1 MVMRPDSLAAIGTSL
16 DGRTY
21 RSAPQRL
28 RTPNG
33 TYCWLTITGRL
44 YLDEDKYLTVERSA
58 WVVSGGPEAEYEFF
72 HYDYERGKDHYTE
85 AHLQVEG
92 VNSHLEQLLEGCG
105 RTRTALSKLHL
116 PVGGKRFR
124 PALEDVLEFLID
136 EGIVDAKP
144 YARDVLER
152 ERTEFRRLQLKAA
165 IRRDPDTA
173 AAALRGLG
181 YGVTEPE
188 DADSGARVFDLR
200 GRFGRRRKR

>member
-1 MVMRPDSLAAIGTSL
+1 MVMRPDGLAAIGTSL
-16 DGRTY
+16 NGQTY
-21 RSAPQRL
+21 RSGPERL
-28 RTPNG
+28 RTPTG
-33 TYCWLTITGRL
+33 TYRWLTVTGRL
-44 YLDEDKYLTVERSA
+44 YLDEDRYLTVERSA
-58 WVVSGGPEAEYEFF
+58 WVVSGGEEAEHEFF
-72 HYDYERGKDHYTE
+72 HYDYERAKDHYTE

-92 VNSHLEQLLEGCG
+92 DNPHLEQLLEDCG
-105 RTRTALSKLHL
+105 RTRKALSKLHL

-144 YARDVLER
+144 YAKDVLDR

-181 YGVTEPE
+181 YNLTEPQE
-188 DADSGARVFDLR
+188 TGDGARVFEFPKL
-200 GRFGRRRKR
+200 RRRKKR